1 MNNHKCPHILT
12 HIILVLGGVNVMK
25 ELEIHLQALI
35 HLFYLLFY
43 FFYLFRIRIGKSGT
57 YVTMLWSVSQR
68 QR

>member
-1 MNNHKCPHILT
+1 MPSHFGTYYLF
-12 HIILVLGGVNVMK
+12 LVLGGVNVMK